1 MSREEKQRV
10 QQQFGDKA
18 AAYAASPVHARGGSL
33 RRLVELTTPQDQW
46 RVLDVATGAGHTA
59 HAFARHVRR
68 VVATDLTLSMVQQAR
83 QLSRQLGLENLS
95 YAAADGERLPFE
107 DDCMDLITCRL
118 AAHHFSDVA
127 AFVREAARV
136 LRRGGLLAVSDNV
149 VPGSRRRGKEA
160 RITSEI
166 SYYVNAFEKLRDPSH
181 KRHLTTYQWRD
192 HFVANRLAL
201 LHEEADKKAIDFAD
215 YVRRSGVAPRDIVR
229 LRAML
234 VQAPQGVL
242 EFLTPIFQGDTITF
256 HLTEAIFIGR
266 LE

>member
-1 MSREEKQRV
+1 MSREERQRI
-10 QQQFGDKA
+10 QKQFGDKA
-18 AAYAASPVHARGGSL
+18 AAYAASAVHAHGGSL
-33 RRLVELTTPQDQW
+33 RRLVELTSPQDHW

-59 HAFARHVRR
+59 HAFARHARQ
-68 VVATDLTLSMVQQAR
+68 VVASDLTLPMVQQAR
-83 QLSRQLGLENLS
+83 QLSKQLGLKNLS
-95 YAAADGERLPFE
+95 YATADGERLPLE
-107 DDCMDLITCRL
+107 DDCIDLLTCRL

-136 LRRGGLLAVSDNV
+136 VRGGGLVAISDNV
-149 VPGSRRRGKEA
+149 VPGSKRRGKEA
-160 RITSEI
+160 RLLNEI
-166 SYYVNAFEKLRDPSH
+166 GHYVNAFEKLRDPSH
-181 KRHLTTYQWRD
+181 KRHLTMYQWRD
-192 HFVANRLAL
+192 HFVANRFAL

-215 YVRRSGVAPRDIVR
+215 YVARSGVAPPDVVR